1 MMNQSVVT
9 LFVYGTL
16 MSGQV
21 AHDMVAAAVE
31 RSAPAELPQA
41 DLHHLGAY
49 PMATVGDGAVSG
61 EVLWLH
67 PQATAEFFQR
77 LDEYEGA
84 EYLRILCPVRLQ
96 ATGELVTAWVYL
108 GDADYA
114 GRFPLIRSG
123 DWRERDRE
131 L

>member
-1 MMNQSVVT
+1 MANLNQSPAL

-16 MSGQV
+16 MAGQS
-21 AHDMVAAAVE
+21 AHNMVAPAVE
-31 RSAPAELPQA
+31 RCTPAELPQA

-61 EVLWLH
+61 ELLWLR
-67 PQATAEFFQR
+67 PQVAVEFFQR

-84 EYLRILCPVRLQ
+84 EYLRVLRPVLLCE
-96 ATGELVTAWVYL
+96 TGELVTAWVYL
-108 GDADYA
+108 GDAEYA
-114 GRFPLIRSG
+114 GRFPLIRGG
-123 DWRERDRE
+123 DWRE